1 MAEKQKRTVWFRAR
15 LAVLLLVAAAVATAG
30 TADWQVFLPGALLIV
45 GGFLLVF
52 FGGFQWVLL
61 AVLKRFHPAGHP
73 SVAYSLSVNPFSG
86 ECYFIT
92 GFIPY
97 FALAIASGLSIA
109 IILDGFWPGF
119 WHVGVLV
126 SIGLFWIRWNNLIAR
141 RYCQ

>member
-15 LAVLLLVAAAVATAG
+15 LAVLLLVALAVASAG
-30 TADWQVFLPGALLIV
+30 SSDWQVFAPGALLNV
-45 GGFLLVF
+45 GGILLIFL
-52 FGGFQWVLL
+52 GAFQWMLL
-61 AVLKRFHPAGHP
+61 AVLKRFYPAGHR
-73 SVAYSLSVNPFSG
+73 SVPYSLSINPFSG
-86 ECYFIT
+86 KCFFVT

-97 FALAIASGLSIA
+97 VVLAIAGGLSVA
-109 IILDGFWPGF
+109 IVLDGFWPGF